1 MIKKIVVF
9 QLNEV
14 LSLIKIIYMNM
25 SNVSV
30 RWQSQNTKRSTHCDA
45 YYLKF
50 DM

>member
-1 MIKKIVVF
+1 MIKKIVVL

-30 RWQSQNTKRSTHCDA
+30 RWQSQNTKRSTHV
-45 YYLKF
+45 
-50 DM
+50 MHII